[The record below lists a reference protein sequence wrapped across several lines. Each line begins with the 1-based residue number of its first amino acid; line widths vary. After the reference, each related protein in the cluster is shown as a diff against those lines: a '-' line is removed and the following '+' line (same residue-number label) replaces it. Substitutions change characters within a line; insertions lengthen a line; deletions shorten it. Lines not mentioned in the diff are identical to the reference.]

1 MKTLVFN
8 GSPRMKGET
17 MELVNAF
24 CEEMKGEEIKV
35 VHAYQADIRPCV
47 DCRWCFKNRGCA
59 IKDGMQEIY
68 RYLEECDHILIAS
81 PVYFEE
87 LTGVLLALL
96 SRLQTYFSA
105 KYIRRE
111 EPLPQKKTGGILL
124 CAGSIGPRE
133 KAEST
138 AAMILKLLN
147 CENLGTVYAG
157 KTDRIPVKEQPDIL
171 IQVKDLAKKMK
182 NSYWSHGDQ

>member
-1 MKTLVFN
+1 MWYRRSLRPAVSAAQYCLSVVPALPALV
-8 GSPRMKGET
+8 P
-17 MELVNAF
+17 
-24 CEEMKGEEIKV
+24 
-35 VHAYQADIRPCV
+35 Q
-47 DCRWCFKNRGCA
+47 
-59 IKDGMQEIY
+59 
-68 RYLEECDHILIAS
+68 DHILIAS

-171 IQVKDLAKKMK
+171 TQVKDLAKKMK